1 MDVWDI
7 LETAAVGFVVVGIWT
22 PVPTRRAG
30 PKTMLERKTA
40 RAGPKT
46 MLERKTARAGPKTM
60 LELLLLLP
68 AIFDSSPVVT
78 SLHLAGDT
86 AAASASAAA
95 ASAAVVAAVVAAE
108 VAAGTL
114 QADSTFLV

>member
-7 LETAAVGFVVVGIWT
+7 PETTAVGFVVVGIWT

-30 PKTMLERKTA
+30 S
-40 RAGPKT
+40 KT

-86 AAASASAAA
+86 AAASSAAA